1 MKIWFQIAAD
11 TVGTAA
17 DAASTNP
24 ITRLLVNFH
33 VDTERFVAQVLA
45 ILIVFV
51 ALWLFASKPILK
63 TMDERR
69 KKISDGLEYAEEMK
83 QKLAEAEKRQAEMLK
98 EAALEAKRISED
110 AQAKAREMVDRSA
123 AETAR
128 RNEEMVAR
136 TREALELER
145 KQMVAEVREQV
156 SRLVAIT
163 SSKVLQR
170 ELSAEEKSR
179 FANASLKEI
188 AQQ

>member
-83 QKLAEAEKRQAEMLK
+83 QKLAEAEKRQAEIMK
-98 EAALEAKRISED
+98 EAALEAKRISESRD
-110 AQAKAREMVDRSA
+110 FWEATEVVRLMNSAGFADKMVTPDVGLFISRVDAGIASRMKKAQASTRNPSRSHV
-123 AETAR
+123 
-128 RNEEMVAR
+128 N
-136 TREALELER
+136 L
-145 KQMVAEVREQV
+145 
-156 SRLVAIT
+156 
-163 SSKVLQR
+163 
-170 ELSAEEKSR
+170 
-179 FANASLKEI
+179 
-188 AQQ
+188 